1 MDSEDA
7 LLQTM
12 PRLLKS
18 GCRDAASSA
27 LSYLDDMAQPYSK
40 VLYFTAACP
49 SEAELTCFAG
59 SELTVLCCG
68 EAAQVGGCRV
78 IAFTPENYLQ
88 QLQDLELDA

>member
-18 GCRDAASSA
+18 GCRDAAGSA

-49 SEAELTCFAG
+49 SEAELACFAG